1 MFNLIMTY
9 ILLPIFLAKSHDDTR
24 DSSVDTSSTSAES
37 QLEELL
43 VSLKVKDSN
52 RFACNILFDS
62 QYQIIIFSIA
72 PYKCPFCPNKFVS
85 MPNAVEHVGFL
96 HPDWREKH
104 QNSSGLVNQDKYD
117 MRGNENRGEESNSSM
132 AGEGETRMLSQD
144 VVGLDVVGQDLVDL
158 GMGGQDLVGLY
169 MVGQDGTV
177 TEAKQDSSTAV
188 KPSANVHSPNWF
200 HDMRSSFQVEIHF
213 SKS

>member
-1 MFNLIMTY
+1 MTDI
-9 ILLPIFLAKSHDDTR
+9 ILFRIFLANSNLDDTR

-43 VSLKVKDSN
+43 VSLKVKDSK
-52 RFACNILFDS
+52 RFACNTMFDF
-62 QYQIIIFSIA
+62 QYPIVIFSIA

-104 QNSSGLVNQDKYD
+104 QNSSGLVNQDECD
-117 MRGNENRGEESNSSM
+117 MRVNENRGEESNSSM
-132 AGEGETRMLSQD
+132 AGEGETSM
-144 VVGLDVVGQDLVDL
+144 VGLDMVGQDLVDL
-158 GMGGQDLVGLY
+158 DMVGLDMVGLY
-169 MVGQDGTV
+169 VVGQDGTV
-177 TEAKQDSSTAV
+177 TEAKQDSSSAV
-188 KPSANVHSPNWF
+188 KLSVNVHSPNWF
-200 HDMRSSFQVEIHF
+200 HEMRSSFQVQIYF